1 MLPLPSNRE
10 EFLFGNIV
18 AEPLRARP
26 PSFEERLQC
35 GTWQP
40 TTIMEDMWAD
50 QTHKE
55 PRHLLGR
62 SNWSLST
69 QHGLPCDLF
78 HEIGRCQ
85 RTCVLCSNAPPWQEQ
100 MTEKKKRLLN
110 DTRCKQTPTRMVVWN
125 RVTLDNQH
133 RTMKNKCCTISHK
146 ARNRRPRKQMWFTS
160 RHIKCWYFPPRK
172 DRCKTAVLPTLEVQ
186 PLNKTHHTHST
197 LLPNHRR
204 DGFVKTHVRS
214 DNKFPNSCCGQ
225 NQQP

>member
-1 MLPLPSNRE
+1 M
-10 EFLFGNIV
+10 

-69 QHGLPCDLF
+69 QHGLPC
-78 HEIGRCQ
+78 EIGRCQ

-100 MTEKKKRLLN
+100 MTEKKKTIVERYALQTN
-110 DTRCKQTPTRMVVWN
+110 TNTDGRVESCDTGQPTS
-125 RVTLDNQH
+125 DH
-133 RTMKNKCCTISHK
+133 GKSCTISPK

-172 DRCKTAVLPTLEVQ
+172 DRCKTAALPTLEVQ